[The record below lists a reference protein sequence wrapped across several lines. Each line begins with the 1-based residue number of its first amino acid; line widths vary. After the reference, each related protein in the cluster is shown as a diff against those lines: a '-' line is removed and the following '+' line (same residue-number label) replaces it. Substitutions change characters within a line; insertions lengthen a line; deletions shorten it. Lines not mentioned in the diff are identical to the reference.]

1 MKKRSA
7 GILLYR
13 FVNNNLQVL
22 LVHPGGPY
30 WKNKDKN
37 SWGIPKGEFQEDE
50 RAFDAALREFKEET
64 GMELNSNKFIE
75 LNPVIQNSGKIVY
88 AWAVEG
94 DIDAR
99 SIKSNLFEI
108 EWPPKSGKMQKFPEV
123 DKAEW
128 FPVPIARKKILK
140 KQYGLI
146 EELINKLN
154 LNKNKNKTKT

>member
-7 GILLYR
+7 GILLYK

-30 WKNKDKN
+30 WKNKDEN
-37 SWGIPKGEFQEDE
+37 SWSIPKGEFQEDE

-75 LNPVIQNSGKIVY
+75 LSPVIQNSGKIVY

-94 DIDAR
+94 DIDAQ
-99 SIKSNLFEI
+99 SIWSNLYEI

-128 FPVPIARKKILK
+128 FPIPIARKKILK

-154 LNKNKNKTKT
+154 LDKDKIKT